1 LREGKDSLSPLP
13 FLFSKSTRGKLIKLE
28 IWFLFLFN
36 KHSEES
42 KYKTNMRST
51 TTIATVLAAALVM
64 SLCAAQISI
73 PLQKR
78 NIQTDATGYAQETF
92 YTFDLE
98 VLGDNP

>member
-1 LREGKDSLSPLP
+1 
-13 FLFSKSTRGKLIKLE
+13 
-28 IWFLFLFN
+28 
-36 KHSEES
+36 
-42 KYKTNMRST
+42 MRST